1 MGMKDQK
8 AAKEIAERRMMMIA
22 PLIGALSSQEE
33 YYAKRREISAEY
45 QCHQLK
51 DKIVK

>member
-33 YYAKRREISAEY
+33 YYAKELCINN
-45 QCHQLK
+45 
-51 DKIVK
+51 